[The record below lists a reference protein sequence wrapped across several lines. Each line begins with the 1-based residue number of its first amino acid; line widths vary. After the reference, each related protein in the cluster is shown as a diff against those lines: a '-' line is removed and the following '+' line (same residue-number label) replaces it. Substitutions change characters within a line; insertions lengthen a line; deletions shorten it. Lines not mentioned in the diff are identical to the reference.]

1 MKIGQLIKYNKR
13 NIFFEKPYAQ
23 YGGKTSPQPFF
34 KIEHIS
40 GSTAWNFMQSVFF
53 VCLSRELPKH
63 NEANL
68 LMTCFYLIRIFF
80 KKQKKSGT
88 SLHVLFTARFFKKN
102 IYHVTFFQLT

>member
-1 MKIGQLIKYNKR
+1 MV
-13 NIFFEKPYAQ
+13 EKLVPNLFLKLSISLDQ
-23 YGGKTSPQPFF
+23 QPE
-34 KIEHIS
+34 ILCNL
-40 GSTAWNFMQSVFF
+40 GFF

-88 SLHVLFTARFFKKN
+88 SLHVLFTARVFKKN